1 MAKRIVSFIILFLLA
16 LTSASMGGS
25 SYFVS
30 TAGSNGNDGSI
41 GKPWQTIN
49 YGLGR
54 IFPGDTLEIRE
65 GTYHEVVTNFV
76 RSGLEN
82 ALITVRNYQ
91 NEKAVID
98 GDGKWTVVDF
108 AGRNY
113 YHFKGLE
120 LTNAVWAGF
129 CGTNYH
135 HCVISD
141 CVIHGIG
148 PSSGTAVG
156 IYVSPTSGVADSSTY
171 NLVERNTIYDCYGE
185 GIYVGKDAHSVP
197 PNGSNCNHN
206 IIRLNEVYRC
216 VEGIEL
222 KSGSKYN
229 QVVGNRIHD
238 GNGGE
243 YSAGIIAYEHTL
255 IDSNLVHHNSNDGM
269 FIQGNFNRITR
280 NVVFRNGH
288 CGIVVSGDQSSW
300 NNYRDS
306 GDDNFIANNTIVA
319 NVSSGVYLWGNATYD
334 SRNTVLKNNL
344 LIDNGGY
351 QMVVLTYASP
361 GLVLDSNDWYSSAG
375 SKVSFKGQDISTV
388 AALDQ
393 AYGSNSN
400 SLTMD
405 PLFTSVNGDDYSLQN
420 TSPVIDRGVPADL
433 PYKDASPDLG
443 AFEYMPVFF
452 PLNGG
457 SEAAPKPVLFANLL
471 LQNTSSMRGRTF
483 RILMNASSPVV
494 MLPPPLILRES
505 DGSETRIPLSG
516 AVPGREFYG
525 YLTLDGSLAEGP
537 AVFSMQESSMVDADG
552 NRGSKIEGLKSFRVD
567 LTPPPPPKAL
577 RMK

>member
-1 MAKRIVSFIILFLLA
+1 MNRPTISCIILFLLI
-16 LTSASMGGS
+16 LTSTAFGGN

-30 TAGSNGNDGSI
+30 TIGSNGNDGSL

-65 GTYHEVVTNFV
+65 GTYHEVVSNFV
-76 RSGLEN
+76 RSGQEN
-82 ALITVRNYQ
+82 ARITVRNYQ
-91 NEKAVID
+91 NEKAVIN
-98 GDGKWTVVDF
+98 GDGKWTVIDF

-120 LTNAVWAGF
+120 MTNAVWAGF

-135 HCVISD
+135 HCVISN
-141 CVIHGIG
+141 CTIHGIG

-185 GIYVGKDAHSVP
+185 GIYVGKDAHGLP
-197 PNGSNCNHN
+197 PNGSSCNHN
-206 IIRLNEVYRC
+206 IIRYNEVYRC

-229 QVVGNRIHD
+229 QVIGNKIHD

-243 YSAGIIAYEHTL
+243 YSAGIIVYEHTL
-255 IDSNLVHHNSNDGM
+255 VDSNQIYHNSNDGM

-280 NVVFRNGH
+280 NAIYKNGH
-288 CGIVVSGDQSSW
+288 YGILVSGDQSSW

-306 GDDNFIANNTIVA
+306 GDDNFIANNTIA
-319 NVSSGVYLWGNATYD
+319 SNGSWGVYLWGNATYD

-344 LIDNGGY
+344 LINNTAY
-351 QMVVLTYASP
+351 QMVVLSYAST

-375 SKVSFKGQDISTV
+375 SMISYKWQDISTREE
-388 AALDQ
+388 LDQ

-405 PLFTSVNGDDYSLQN
+405 PLFTAANADDYSLQN
-420 TSPVIDRGVPADL
+420 TSPVIDRGVPVDI
-433 PYKDASPDLG
+433 PYREASPDLG
-443 AFEYMPVFF
+443 AFEYIPVYF
-452 PLNGG
+452 PVNSG
-457 SEAAPKPVLFANLL
+457 SEVTPRPVLFANLS
-471 LQNTSSMRGRTF
+471 LQNTSSIRVRTY
-483 RILMNASSPVV
+483 RILLNVSSSIVA
-494 MLPPPLILRES
+494 LPPPLILKES
-505 DGSETRIPLSG
+505 DGSETRIPLRG
-516 AVPGREFYG
+516 TVPGREFYG
-525 YLTLDGSLAEGP
+525 DLILDGSLAEGP
-537 AVFSMQESSMVDADG
+537 AIFSIQESSMVDAEG
-552 NRGSKIEGLKSFRVD
+552 NRGSDIEGLKSFQVD
-567 LTPPPPPKAL
+567 QTPPPPPTGL